1 MSVSSVIA
9 VRLNYAYGKFR
20 LKKVS
25 PESKL
30 DSKSGRIRI
39 ERKNLIMNFKK
50 ANKDK
55 QQEIKV
61 AVETKV
67 KTAKETLG
75 KLVLSISIAL
85 LIFTLVNISSENEKT
100 TLTEMV
106 TVTTSEEYEETG
118 TATSTNITTTK
129 VTTTTAKAVTTTPV
143 TTAVTVATT
152 EVETEAVDVP
162 ATERSVVIEVENKN
176 YMEPVHEEPQVV
188 EIVETEPGPPAPEV
202 NNELAPEP
210 TVQEQSYYSDDGDYG
225 WSHVAVRYST
235 PSLDADKE
243 RYHAANEY
251 VTEEERILLV
261 NIVASEYGSDWVS
274 VSEKAKIVAVVM
286 NRVNDNYNGKTTIYD
301 VLTDY
306 GQFQGYSPQSW
317 FYRSTTPT
325 CIDAVDYYFLHKDE
339 WQYQGIKYISGHGSY
354 NSFS

>member
-1 MSVSSVIA
+1 
-9 VRLNYAYGKFR
+9 
-20 LKKVS
+20 
-25 PESKL
+25 
-30 DSKSGRIRI
+30 
-39 ERKNLIMNFKK
+39 MNFKK
-50 ANKDK
+50 AKNK
-55 QQEIKV
+55 QQTEIKI
-61 AVETKV
+61 AVEKSTKA
-67 KTAKETLG
+67 AKETLG
-75 KLVLSISIAL
+75 KLAVSISIAL

-118 TATSTNITTTK
+118 ITTTNATTTK
-129 VTTTTAKAVTTTPV
+129 VTTTTTAKAVTTTPV
-143 TTAVTVATT
+143 TTEVTVATT
-152 EVETEAVDVP
+152 SVETEAVDVP
-162 ATERSVVIEVENKN
+162 ATERSVVIEVEEKT
-176 YMEPVHEEPQVV
+176 YMEPVQFYEEPWVV
-188 EIVETEPGPPAPEV
+188 EIVEPEPEPQAPEV
-202 NNELAPEP
+202 NNEPDPEP
-210 TVQEQSYYSDDGDYG
+210 VPTAQEQSYYSDDGDYG

-243 RYHAANEY
+243 RYHAANEF
-251 VTEEERILLV
+251 VSEEERILLV

-286 NRVNDNYNGKTTIYD
+286 NRVNENYNGKTTIYD

>member
-1 MSVSSVIA
+1 
-9 VRLNYAYGKFR
+9 
-20 LKKVS
+20 
-25 PESKL
+25 
-30 DSKSGRIRI
+30 
-39 ERKNLIMNFKK
+39 MNFKK
-50 ANKDK
+50 AKNK
-55 QQEIKV
+55 QHETEIKV
-61 AVETKV
+61 AVEKSTKA
-67 KTAKETLG
+67 AKETLG
-75 KLVLSISIAL
+75 RIVISLSVAL
-85 LIFTLVNISSENEKT
+85 LIFATVNLSDKGDKN
-100 TLTEMV
+100 TLTEIA
-106 TVTTSEEYEETG
+106 TVTTAETSYEETG
-118 TATSTNITTTK
+118 ITTTTNVTTTTK
-129 VTTTTAKAVTTTPV
+129 VTTTTAKQVTTTPV
-143 TTAVTVATT
+143 TTSVTVATT

-162 ATERSVVIEVENKN
+162 ATERSVVIEVEDKT

-188 EIVETEPGPPAPEV
+188 EIVETEPEPPAPEV
-202 NNELAPEP
+202 NNEPAPEP
-210 TVQEQSYYSDDGDYG
+210 APVVPQQSYYSDDGDYG
-225 WSHVAVRYST
+225 WSHVAVRYGT

-286 NRVNDNYNGKTTIYD
+286 NRVNENYNGKTTIYD

-354 NSFS
+354 NTFS

>member
-1 MSVSSVIA
+1 
-9 VRLNYAYGKFR
+9 
-20 LKKVS
+20 
-25 PESKL
+25 
-30 DSKSGRIRI
+30 
-39 ERKNLIMNFKK
+39 MNFKK
-50 ANKDK
+50 AKNK
-55 QQEIKV
+55 QQTEIKI
-61 AVETKV
+61 AVEKSTKA
-67 KTAKETLG
+67 AKETLG

-85 LIFTLVNISSENEKT
+85 LIFALVNISSEKEKT

-106 TVTTSEEYEETG
+106 TVTTSEEYEEMG
-118 TATSTNITTTK
+118 TTTSTNVTTTK
-129 VTTTTAKAVTTTPV
+129 VTTTTAKQVTTTPV
-143 TTAVTVATT
+143 TTEVTVATT

-162 ATERSVVIEVENKN
+162 ATERSVVIEVADKT
-176 YMEPVHEEPQVV
+176 YMEPVQFYEGPQVV
-188 EIVETEPGPPAPEV
+188 EIVEPEPEPQAPEV
-202 NNELAPEP
+202 NNEPDPEP

-225 WSHVAVRYST
+225 WSHVAVRYGT

-243 RYHAANEY
+243 RYHTANEY

-274 VSEKAKIVAVVM
+274 VSEKAKVVAVVM
-286 NRVNDNYNGKTTIYD
+286 NRVNENYNGKTTIYD